1 MHHPKLFAA
10 LFLSLLPAFEVYWV
24 AAGVTS
30 VDPGHLGFLAFL
42 VFAIIIYAILA
53 LREGARE
60 LRALRTAYERNV
72 PQPGGA
78 SPLLR
83 ARPLPHVAERAELQG
98 DPGEARTGNTAPEP
112 VPPPKPPAGRRRALA
127 RKRRR

>member
-30 VDPGHLGFLAFL
+30 VDPVHLGFLAFL

-53 LREGARE
+53 LREGAHE

-72 PQPGGA
+72 PRPGGA
-78 SPLLR
+78 SPPLR
-83 ARPLPHVAERAELQG
+83 ARPLPHVAELAELQG
-98 DPGEARTGNTAPEP
+98 EARSANIAPEP
-112 VPPPKPPAGRRRALA
+112 MPPPKPPAGRRGALA